1 MNCKFDVRMRRMCRN
16 RAAMVA
22 LGLLIAISA
31 AAPAWGVEPSPEPVD
46 VAKSIMSPVCPGRL
60 IADCPSPESEQ
71 LREVIRRKVGEG
83 KSKQQII
90 DYFVEVYGPEVLPT
104 PPQKGFYLTAW
115 YMPMALIICGGGIVF
130 LLIRIWSRDGGG
142 GDEGEV
148 LPDEPKAPDYQKYA
162 RILDNELKDYN

>member
-1 MNCKFDVRMRRMCRN
+1 MNCKFGVRMRRMCRN

-104 PPQKGFYLTAW
+104 PPQKGFLSDRLVYADGPDHLRGRDCLPAHSDLVQGRW
-115 YMPMALIICGGGIVF
+115 GRGRGRGA
-130 LLIRIWSRDGGG
+130 SR
-142 GDEGEV
+142 
-148 LPDEPKAPDYQKYA
+148 
-162 RILDNELKDYN
+162 